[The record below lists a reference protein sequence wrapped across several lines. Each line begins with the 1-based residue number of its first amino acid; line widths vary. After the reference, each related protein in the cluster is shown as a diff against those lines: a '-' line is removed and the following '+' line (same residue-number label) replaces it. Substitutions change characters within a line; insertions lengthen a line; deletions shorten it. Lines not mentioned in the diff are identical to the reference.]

1 MAAVMETAKFLE
13 TVVETVMETVGKV
26 LETVV
31 YIKKEKGY
39 GYSLF

>member
-26 LETVV
+26 LETVFC
-31 YIKKEKGY
+31 IFKKRKGM
-39 GYSLF
+39 GILF